1 MNTAAPDEATPKRRV
16 NTIVGAI
23 VVGLVIAAL
32 AAAYVAQQ
40 FVAEER
46 ARVQQAW
53 QVRLGIVA
61 DSRTA
66 AVNEWAQRNFAALRD
81 LAENASL
88 QLYMTELTLGAGQ
101 APEGAQAEA
110 EYLRSLL
117 IATAQRE
124 GFTPPVEAQEIAAN
138 VERVGVAGIGLVDA
152 KGNPVVSSPGMPPLA
167 GRIRIA
173 VAKAL
178 TGEPAF
184 IDLFMG
190 ASGLPTVG
198 FVLPVFAIQGPTEET
213 EGIGAVVGVRVAGK
227 DLYGRLAQPGDTSKT
242 AETYLVRATGK
253 VIEYLSP
260 LADAAPL
267 ERSLATDTPDLA
279 AAFALANPSGFAIK
293 RDYAGETV
301 LVTSRMLAALPW
313 LLVRQITRD
322 EALGP
327 TDARLNT
334 IFIVLMLIIVAVGI
348 AIALVWRHGASLRA
362 AAASERHRIEAE
374 NFKNISKFLR
384 VVTDNQPTE
393 IVAVDG
399 DTQYTFA
406 NEPAASHA
414 GITTEDMMGK
424 TMASVIGPVRADLFA
439 KINREVMAA
448 FEPQFH
454 VHRFEDG
461 DEAQVLRT
469 SHMPL
474 RGDRKYPP
482 GVLMVLDDITELAQ
496 ERERSERMLRQLVDT
511 LVSVVDRRDPFS
523 AHHSTRVSEV
533 SGCIAGE
540 MGAPELDVTTVEVAG
555 NLMNLG
561 KIFVP
566 AELLTKT
573 EGLSDDERALLA
585 GSYTVSAELLDGVGF
600 EGPVVE
606 TIRQMGERWD
616 GGGSLHLSGED
627 ILSTARILAVAN
639 DFVAMISPRAYR
651 GALSFE
657 EVSNTLLEESGTRFD
672 RGPVSALINYLEN
685 RGGKDQ
691 WTHFRD
697 PPETI

>member
-1 MNTAAPDEATPKRRV
+1 MDTAAPEEETPKRRV
-16 NTIVGAI
+16 NVIVGAI
-23 VVGLVIAAL
+23 AAGLVIAAL

-46 ARVQQAW
+46 ARIQQAW

-61 DSRTA
+61 DSRAA
-66 AVNEWAQRNFAALRD
+66 AVNEWAARNFATLRD

-88 QLYMTELTLGAGQ
+88 QLYMTELTIGAGQ
-101 APEGAQAEA
+101 APDGAQVEH
-110 EYLRSLL
+110 EYLTSLL
-117 IATAQRE
+117 IATAQRAD
-124 GFTPPVEAQEIAAN
+124 FMPPVEALEVAAN

-152 KGNPVVSSPGMPPLA
+152 KGNSIVSTPGMPPLA
-167 GRIRIA
+167 GRIRVA

-184 IDLFMG
+184 IDLFIG

-198 FVLPVFAIQGPTEET
+198 FVLPVFAIQGPTDKT

-242 AETYLVRATGK
+242 AETYLVRAAGK
-253 VIEYLSP
+253 TIEYLSP

-267 ERSLATDTPDLA
+267 ERSLATDTPELA
-279 AAFALANPSGFAIK
+279 AAFALANPSGFATK
-293 RDYAGETV
+293 RDYAGEPV
-301 LVTSRMLAALPW
+301 LVTSRLLAALPW

-334 IFIVLMLIIVAVGI
+334 IFTVLMLIIVAVGI

-362 AAASERHRIEAE
+362 AAASERHRIAAE
-374 NFKNISKFLR
+374 RFENMSKFMR

-393 IVAVDG
+393 IVAVDSN
-399 DTQYTFA
+399 TQYTFA
-406 NEPAASHA
+406 NQPAASHA
-414 GITTEDMMGK
+414 GITIEDMKGK

-439 KINREVMAA
+439 KINREVMDA
-448 FEPQFH
+448 FEPQSH
-454 VHRFEDG
+454 IHRFEDG

-474 RGDRKYPP
+474 RGDLDYPA

-523 AHHSTRVSEV
+523 AHHSTRVAEV
-533 SGCIAGE
+533 SRCIAGE
-540 MGAPELDVTTVEVAG
+540 MDAAELDVTTVDVAG
-555 NLMNLG
+555 SLMNLG

-566 AELLTKT
+566 TELLTKT
-573 EGLSDDERALLA
+573 EGLTDDERAQLT
-585 GSYTVSAELLDGVGF
+585 GSYLVSVDLLDGVGF

-606 TIRQMGERWD
+606 TIRHMGERWD
-616 GGGSLHLSGED
+616 GGGPLDLSGED

-639 DFVAMISPRAYR
+639 GFVAMISPRAYR

-657 EVSNTLLEESGTRFD
+657 EVSNTLLEDSGTRFN
-672 RGPVSALINYLEN
+672 RKPVSALINYLEN

-691 WTHFRD
+691 WAHFRD
-697 PPETI
+697 PPETT